1 MMSKLT
7 KILLVDENPSYLVD
21 VLSVCG
27 YDVSTVTDGEQAL
40 KVLNS
45 SKIFDLVLLE
55 VTLSKFSGFEVLKRI
70 RSEAPNKDIPV
81 VLVSEISD
89 EQKIIAGLNLGA
101 DDYVV
106 KPYVLP
112 ILIARMEA
120 VFRRSKRSEDNGSN
134 KNVTIGQNNQKLFL
148 TKREKDVL
156 LLVTKGESNKSIA
169 DKLVLSEITVKSL
182 LYSIFKK
189 LHVTNRTQAVLRAI
203 QLNLVEK

>member
-1 MMSKLT
+1 MPKLS
-7 KILLVDENPSYLVD
+7 KILLVDDNPSYLVD
-21 VLSVCG
+21 VLPVCG
-27 YDVSTVTDGEQAL
+27 YEVRVVTDGEQAL
-40 KVLNS
+40 KVINS
-45 SKIFDLVLLE
+45 SNSFDLILLE
-55 VTLSKFSGFEVLKRI
+55 VVLPKISGFEVLKRI
-70 RSEAPNKDIPV
+70 RSESPNMDVPV
-81 VLVSEISD
+81 VLVSSISD

-120 VFRRSKRSEDNGSN
+120 VFRRSKRTEDKPSI
-134 KNVTIGQNNQKLFL
+134 KNVTIGQNNQKLSL

-169 DKLVLSEITVKSL
+169 DKLVLSEITVKTHLNSV
-182 LYSIFKK
+182 FKK
-189 LHVTNRTQAVLRAI
+189 LRVTNRTQAVLRAI

>member
-1 MMSKLT
+1 MSKLT

-120 VFRRSKRSEDNGSN
+120 VFRRSKRSEDKGSN
-134 KNVTIGQNNQKLFL
+134 KNVTIGQNNQKLSL

-169 DKLVLSEITVKSL
+169 DKLVLSEITVKSHL
-182 LYSIFKK
+182 NSIFKK

>member
-55 VTLSKFSGFEVLKRI
+55 VTLPKISGFEVLKRI
-70 RSEAPNKDIPV
+70 RSEVPNKDIPV

-120 VFRRSKRSEDNGSN
+120 VFRRSKRSEDKGSN
-134 KNVTIGQNNQKLFL
+134 KNVTIGQNNQKLSL

-169 DKLVLSEITVKSL
+169 DKLVLSEITVKSHL
-182 LYSIFKK
+182 NSIFKK

>member
-1 MMSKLT
+1 MSKLT

-55 VTLSKFSGFEVLKRI
+55 VTLSRFSGFEVLKRI

-106 KPYVLP
+106 KPYVLT
-112 ILIARMEA
+112 ILSARMEA

-169 DKLVLSEITVKSL
+169 DKLVLSEITVKSHL
-182 LYSIFKK
+182 NSIFKK

>member
-1 MMSKLT
+1 MPKLT
-7 KILLVDENPSYLVD
+7 KILLVDEKPSYLVD
-21 VLSVCG
+21 VLPVCG
-27 YDVSTVTDGEQAL
+27 YDVSSVTDGEQAL

-55 VTLSKFSGFEVLKRI
+55 VTLPKISGFEVLKRI
-70 RSEAPNKDIPV
+70 RSEVPNKDIPV

-120 VFRRSKRSEDNGSN
+120 VFRRSKRSEDKGSN
-134 KNVTIGQNNQKLFL
+134 KNVTIGQNNQKLSL

-169 DKLVLSEITVKSL
+169 DKLVLSEITVKSHL
-182 LYSIFKK
+182 NSIFKK

-203 QLNLVEK
+203 QLNLVGK

>member
-1 MMSKLT
+1 MSKLT

-169 DKLVLSEITVKSL
+169 DKLVLSEITVKSHL
-182 LYSIFKK
+182 NSIFKK

>member
-55 VTLSKFSGFEVLKRI
+55 VTLPKISGFEVLKRI
-70 RSEAPNKDIPV
+70 RSEVPNKDIPV

-120 VFRRSKRSEDNGSN
+120 VFRRSKRSEDKGSN

-169 DKLVLSEITVKSL
+169 DKLVLSEITVKSHL
-182 LYSIFKK
+182 NSIFKK

>member
-1 MMSKLT
+1 MPKLT

-21 VLSVCG
+21 VLPVCG

-120 VFRRSKRSEDNGSN
+120 VFRRSKRSEDKGSN

-169 DKLVLSEITVKSL
+169 DKLVLSEITVKSHL
-182 LYSIFKK
+182 NSIFKK

>member
-55 VTLSKFSGFEVLKRI
+55 VTLSRFSGFEVLKRI

-169 DKLVLSEITVKSL
+169 DKLVLSEITVKSHL
-182 LYSIFKK
+182 NSIFKK

>member
-1 MMSKLT
+1 MPKLS
-7 KILLVDENPSYLVD
+7 KILLVDDNPSYLVD
-21 VLSVCG
+21 VLPVCG
-27 YDVSTVTDGEQAL
+27 YEVRVVTDGEQAL
-40 KVLNS
+40 KVINS
-45 SKIFDLVLLE
+45 SNSFDLILLE
-55 VTLSKFSGFEVLKRI
+55 VVLPKISGFEVLKRI
-70 RSEAPNKDIPV
+70 RSESPNVDVPV
-81 VLVSEISD
+81 VLVSTVSD

-120 VFRRSKRSEDNGSN
+120 VFRRSKRPEDKPSI
-134 KNVTIGQNNQKLFL
+134 KNVTIGQNNQKLSL

-169 DKLVLSEITVKSL
+169 DKLVLSEITVKSHL
-182 LYSIFKK
+182 NSIFKK

>member
-169 DKLVLSEITVKSL
+169 DKLVLSEITVKSHL
-182 LYSIFKK
+182 NSIFKK

>member
-1 MMSKLT
+1 MSKLT

-55 VTLSKFSGFEVLKRI
+55 VTLSRFSGFEVLKRI

-169 DKLVLSEITVKSL
+169 DKLVLSEITVKSHL
-182 LYSIFKK
+182 NSIFKK